1 MPVTSRQ
8 ERGPEWIGRL
18 PVTIT
23 PNEFHNLV
31 HARMACR
38 SSPAPTNCVPPT
50 QLDITSAHK
59 SLPDDSKFS
68 KSQYLKAFKSLALTP
83 KPSTSWLGSSWQR
96 KRAESLLNQTAP
108 AARAAYAAAPDGP
121 SEYFNV
127 RQMKSRPPNDVE
139 LGKPDPFLLELQAR
153 RRDELRKSREKE
165 EERQRLQQEQARTSY
180 KVCSPC
186 ALYGMCANGYLHT
199 CVVPKSAC
207 L

>member
-1 MPVTSRQ
+1 MKPKFNRVETSLTRPVFHPLHNPVPMRVTSRQ
-8 ERGPEWIGRL
+8 ERGPECIGRL

-38 SSPAPTNCVPPT
+38 SSPAPINFVPPS
-50 QLDITSAHK
+50 QLDITSAHR
-59 SLPDDSKFS
+59 SLPDDSNFS

-96 KRAESLLNQTAP
+96 QRAESLLNQTAP
-108 AARAAYAAAPDGP
+108 AVRESDAAAPVGH
-121 SEYFNV
+121 SECFHA
-127 RQMKSRPPNDVE
+127 RQMKSRPQIDAD

-165 EERQRLQQEQARTSY
+165 QERQRLQQEQARTHY
-180 KVCSPC
+180 KV
-186 ALYGMCANGYLHT
+186 
-199 CVVPKSAC
+199 
-207 L
+207 